1 MKTYIIDRLEEGF
14 AVCEN
19 EANEQLLISMEQLP
33 ENAKEGDVLQEE
45 DGNFSVNQEE
55 TEARRA
61 RMRRKLMDLFE

>member
-14 AVCEN
+14 AVCQD
-19 EANEQLLISMEQLP
+19 EAEEQLLIPLEQLP

-45 DGNFSVNQEE
+45 DGYFSISKEE
-55 TEARRA
+55 TDARRA

>member
-1 MKTYIIDRLEEGF
+1 MKTYIIDRLDEDF
-14 AVCEN
+14 AVCED
-19 EANEQLLISMEQLP
+19 EAKEQLLISMEQLP

-45 DGNFSVNQEE
+45 DGYFSVNQEE

>member
-1 MKTYIIDRLEEGF
+1 MKTYIIDRLDEDF
-14 AVCEN
+14 AVCED
-19 EANEQLLISMEQLP
+19 EAKEQLLISTEQLP

-45 DGNFSVNQEE
+45 DGYFSVNQEE